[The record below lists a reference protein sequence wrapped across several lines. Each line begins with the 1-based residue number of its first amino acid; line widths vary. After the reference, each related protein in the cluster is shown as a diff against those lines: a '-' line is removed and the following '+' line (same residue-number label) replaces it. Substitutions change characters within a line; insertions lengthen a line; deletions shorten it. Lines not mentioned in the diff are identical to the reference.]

1 MALDGITLPFL
12 WHSLVGIYS
21 LFPHCFSLKDL
32 RNYMDAYDCPNSSTS
47 MFKMKFGDT
56 LPRSDFGTGGNKQA
70 PGLELG

>member
-1 MALDGITLPFL
+1 
-12 WHSLVGIYS
+12 
-21 LFPHCFSLKDL
+21 
-32 RNYMDAYDCPNSSTS
+32 MDAYDCPNSSTS